1 MYRMLIYQPIDVMN
15 DIILMNKFNK
25 KIVFIALQF
34 IQTQLI
40 RVFDNI

>member
-1 MYRMLIYQPIDVMN
+1 MYGMLIYQPIDVMN
-15 DIILMNKFNK
+15 DIILINKFNK

-40 RVFDNI
+40 RGFDNI

>member
-1 MYRMLIYQPIDVMN
+1 MYGMLIYEPIDVMN

-40 RVFDNI
+40 LGFDNI